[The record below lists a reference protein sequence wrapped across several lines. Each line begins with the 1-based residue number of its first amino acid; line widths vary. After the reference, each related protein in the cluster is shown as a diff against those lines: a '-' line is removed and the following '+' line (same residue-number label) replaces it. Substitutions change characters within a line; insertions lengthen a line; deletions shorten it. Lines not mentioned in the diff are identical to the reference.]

1 MRQTLPISKPHN
13 NGFDFC
19 HLLKLQVHSQATL
32 LGTPGRHGESSKKAR
47 RHGDMVTMLKP
58 SIRIGKK
65 GDLIDLSDFDCD
77 IVVGADRLSGYF
89 KNLLIYWNFPIQT
102 SLHLQGIFQDKR
114 KHPMKISSET
124 VQGIFAQFSG

>member
-1 MRQTLPISKPHN
+1 MRQTLLISKPHN
-13 NGFDFC
+13 NELDFC

-32 LGTPGRHGESSKKAR
+32 LGTPGSHGESSKKAR

-77 IVVGADRLSGYF
+77 IVVGADRLSI
-89 KNLLIYWNFPIQT
+89 LRIC
-102 SLHLQGIFQDKR
+102 
-114 KHPMKISSET
+114 
-124 VQGIFAQFSG
+124 